1 MLRAKEKEFPF
12 WPNYMMQILA
22 VLQRAL
28 YNGINYKKK
37 ENISTVCLI
46 RQSILKKAMRKRFS
60 QILLPVVVL
69 GMCLCLASIALAGEA
84 TPACQTVSQDF
95 RSSPF
100 HTTNPLGIA
109 GNFHLVGFSSVTTT
123 AHTNG
128 NILTDTLRY
137 QNNFGTKGVD
147 EVSYIRKIEFLSGG
161 DGFSSTYSS
170 TDSLLVVGPGVQV
183 DTADN
188 GNAWSLNGHKV
199 DHPSQRN
206 YPNNLMQDSDTLEY
220 IDLEAVH
227 DQTVRINQTL
237 STYENR
243 LDKVIEQTDGEGT
256 FIQKVI
262 LSDPAG
268 VNVCNITDA
277 HAFKE
282 GTSIE
287 CKDFDSQRPGLLILN
302 VDLAGVEEFL
312 LPGTDLLYADG
323 SRAPNGEVTEWQ
335 PGNVL
340 WNLYDSSAKDG
351 LYRGKVRNERP
362 VAAHILAPEADVT
375 LGVNLNGTVIARNID
390 VRGESHR
397 TDLTMY
403 SIDPG
408 GDTMEIHVGKYWQS
422 DETFEVEA
430 VLICTDAQ
438 GHQTECASLPLN
450 ESNGWR
456 DVFKNIKKYDENG
469 DAYHYQV
476 KECIGG
482 LMYGNGD
489 ELIYG
494 RETYIVSIQDAPEI
508 GFRITNCH
516 QGGSTPGPET
526 LSVSVEKR
534 WDLRAAGLA
543 PYPVTVRLYQNGVG
557 MADRTLTLGEDAWS
571 GCFEDLPMKD
581 ADGQPYEYTIREII
595 NGRPHGDGDEFAYG
609 ETHTAVSVAG
619 SQQEGYV
626 VTNTLWK
633 AGLVAVPVYKTW
645 DLGPGMSGYPV
656 AFELYRHV
664 QGEDASGAV
673 RVENPVCDYGGPY
686 QVEFRDLP
694 KYDGAGRSYVYTV
707 REVVGGE
714 SYTDGDVFAS
724 PGGGTT
730 AVSIAPAE
738 SGGYVVRNVVRRD
751 GELLSIPVRKVWRGG
766 AGAGVTVQLYRGTDG
781 SEKMEGCVLLLGEHN
796 GWEGVFENL
805 QRHDAAGRACT
816 YTVREVVEGVSY
828 GDGDRFVA
836 GGALI
841 RLSIEGD
848 ETSGFTVINTVES
861 TKGPPVTGVTSPAA
875 LAGAGLLA
883 SVAGMSAA
891 WLALRR
897 RRRGEEKPGN

>member
-1 MLRAKEKEFPF
+1 M
-12 WPNYMMQILA
+12 
-22 VLQRAL
+22 VLFL
-28 YNGINYKKK
+28 K
-37 ENISTVCLI
+37 VCG
-46 RQSILKKAMRKRFS
+46 
-60 QILLPVVVL
+60 L
-69 GMCLCLASIALAGEA
+69 GFMICFVSSASAGDF
-84 TPACQTVSQDF
+84 TSACQTISKDF
-95 RSSPF
+95 KSSPF
-100 HTTNPLGIA
+100 YVTNPLGIA

-123 AHTNG
+123 VHTHG

-137 QNNFGTKGVD
+137 QNNFGTDGVE
-147 EVSYIRKIEFLSGG
+147 EVSYIQKIEFLSGG
-161 DGFSSTYSS
+161 GFSSTYSS
-170 TDSLLVVGPGVQV
+170 TDSILVVGTGVQV
-183 DTADN
+183 GTADH
-188 GNAWSLNGHKV
+188 GKAWTLDGRKV
-199 DHPSQRN
+199 DEPKRSAHRDR
-206 YPNNLMQDSDTLEY
+206 LMQDSVTLKY

-227 DQTVRINQTL
+227 DQTVLINQTL

-243 LDKVIEQTDGEGT
+243 LDKVIELTDGQRT

-282 GTSIE
+282 GDIIE
-287 CKDFDSQRPGLLILN
+287 CKGFDSGRPGLLILN
-302 VDLAGVEEFL
+302 VDLKGADEFL
-312 LPGTDLLYADG
+312 LPGTEILYSDG
-323 SRAPNGEVTEWQ
+323 NQAPHTEVTKWQ
-335 PGNVL
+335 TGNVL
-340 WNLYDSSAKDG
+340 WNLYDSSDADY
-351 LYRGKVRNERP
+351 LYRGKVRNESA

-375 LGVNLNGTVIARNID
+375 LKHNLNGTVIARNID

-403 SIDPG
+403 SVDPG
-408 GDTMEIHVGKYWQS
+408 GDTMEITVGKYWQS

-430 VLICTDAQ
+430 VLICIDEQ
-438 GHQTECASLPLN
+438 GDQRECDFLTLN
-450 ESNGWR
+450 KGNGWR
-456 DVFKNIKKYDENG
+456 GVFKNIKKNDVNG
-469 DAYHYQV
+469 DDYHYQV
-476 KECIGG
+476 KERIGSV
-482 LMYGNGD
+482 MYDNGGKLEYGGN
-489 ELIYG
+489 
-494 RETYIVSIQDAPEI
+494 TYIVSIQGTPAD
-508 GFRITNCH
+508 GFLITNCH
-516 QGGSTPGPET
+516 QGGSTPGTET
-526 LSVSVEKR
+526 LSVSVEKQ
-534 WDLRAAGLA
+534 WDLRASGLA
-543 PYPVTVRLYQNGVG
+543 SYPVTVRLYQNGVG
-557 MADRTLTLGEDAWS
+557 MEGRTLTLGEGAWS
-571 GCFEDLPMKD
+571 GSFEDLPAKN
-581 ADGQPYEYTIREII
+581 ANGQPYEYTIKEII
-595 NGRPHGDGDEFAYG
+595 NGHSYGDGDEFAYG

-673 RVENPVCDYGGPY
+673 RVENPVCDYSGPY

-724 PGGGTT
+724 PGGGIT

-751 GELLSIPVRKVWRGG
+751 GELLSVPVRKVWRGG
-766 AGAGVTVQLYRGTDG
+766 TGAGVTVQLYRGTDG
-781 SEKMEGCVLLLGEHN
+781 SEKMEGHVLLLGEHN

-816 YTVREVVEGVSY
+816 YTVREIVEGVAY
-828 GDGDRFVA
+828 EDGDRFVS

-841 RLSIEGD
+841 RLNIEGD
-848 ETSGFTVINTVES
+848 AASGFTVVNTVES

-883 SVAGMSAA
+883 SAAGMCAA

>member
-1 MLRAKEKEFPF
+1 M
-12 WPNYMMQILA
+12 
-22 VLQRAL
+22 VLFL
-28 YNGINYKKK
+28 K
-37 ENISTVCLI
+37 VCG
-46 RQSILKKAMRKRFS
+46 
-60 QILLPVVVL
+60 L
-69 GMCLCLASIALAGEA
+69 GFMICFVSSASAGDF
-84 TPACQTVSQDF
+84 TSACQTISQDF
-95 RSSPF
+95 KSSPF
-100 HTTNPLGIA
+100 YVTNPLGIA

-128 NILTDTLRY
+128 NILTDTLHYR
-137 QNNFGTKGVD
+137 NNFGTNDVK
-147 EVSYIRKIEFLSGG
+147 EVSYIKKIEFLSGG
-161 DGFSSTYSS
+161 DGFSSTN
-170 TDSLLVVGPGVQV
+170 TDSLLVVGTGVQV
-183 DTADN
+183 GTEDN

-199 DHPSQRN
+199 DHPSLHN

-220 IDLEAVH
+220 IDLQAVH
-227 DQTVRINQTL
+227 DQTVLINKTL

-243 LDKVIEQTDGEGT
+243 LDKVIELQDGQRT
-256 FIQKVI
+256 FIEKVI

-268 VNVCNITDA
+268 VNVYNADA

-282 GTSIE
+282 GTSII
-287 CKDFDSQRPGLLILN
+287 CKDFDPEKPGLLILN
-302 VDLAGVEEFL
+302 VDLKDVEEFL
-312 LPGTDLLYADG
+312 LPGTVILYSNG
-323 SRAPNGEVTEWQ
+323 NSAPIGEVTEWQ

-340 WNLYDSSAKDG
+340 WNLYDSSETDR
-351 LYRGKVRNERP
+351 LYRGTVRNKGP

-408 GDTMEIHVGKYWQS
+408 GDTMEIPVGKYWQS

-438 GHQTECASLPLN
+438 GHQTECDSLTLN
-450 ESNGWR
+450 KGNGWWG
-456 DVFKNIKKYDENG
+456 VFENIEKYDENG

-476 KECIGG
+476 KERIGG

-489 ELIYG
+489 KLIYG
-494 RETYIVSIQDAPEI
+494 GNTYIVSIQSAPAG
-508 GFRITNCH
+508 GFLITNRH

-526 LSVSVEKR
+526 LSVSVKKQ
-534 WDLRAAGLA
+534 WVLRAAGLA
-543 PYPVTVRLYQNGVG
+543 PYRVTVRLYQNGVG
-557 MADRTLTLGEDAWS
+557 MADRTLTLKEGAWS
-571 GCFEDLPMKD
+571 GSFEDLPAKN

-595 NGRPHGDGDEFAYG
+595 NGHPHGDGDEFAYG

-645 DLGPGMSGYPV
+645 DLGAGMFEYPV
-656 AFELYRHV
+656 TFELYRHV
-664 QGEDASGAV
+664 LGEDASRAV
-673 RVENPVCDYGGPY
+673 RVENPVCDDSGPY

-694 KYDGAGRSYVYTV
+694 KYDAEGRNYVYTV
-707 REVVGGE
+707 REAVGGK

-738 SGGYVVRNVVRRD
+738 SGGFVVRNVVRSD
-751 GELLSIPVRKVWRGG
+751 GELLDVPVRKVWRGG
-766 AGAGVTVQLYRGTDG
+766 AGASVTVQLYRGTDG
-781 SEKMEGCVLLLGEHN
+781 SEKMEGHVLLLGEHN

-805 QRHDAAGRACT
+805 RRHDAAGRACT
-816 YTVREVVEGVSY
+816 YTVREIVEGVAY

-841 RLSIEGD
+841 RLNIEGD
-848 ETSGFTVINTVES
+848 AASGFTVVNTVES

-883 SVAGMSAA
+883 SVAGMCAA

>member
-1 MLRAKEKEFPF
+1 
-12 WPNYMMQILA
+12 
-22 VLQRAL
+22 
-28 YNGINYKKK
+28 
-37 ENISTVCLI
+37 
-46 RQSILKKAMRKRFS
+46 MRKRFS

-84 TPACQTVSQDF
+84 TPACRTVSQDF

-109 GNFHLVGFSSVTTT
+109 GNFHLVGFSSVTTS

-137 QNNFGTKGVD
+137 QSNFGTNGVE

-161 DGFSSTYSS
+161 GFSSTYST
-170 TDSLLVVGPGVQV
+170 TDSLLVVGTEVPVG
-183 DTADN
+183 TADN
-188 GNAWSLNGHKV
+188 GNAWTLDGRKV
-199 DHPSQRN
+199 DAPMRSVHPDR
-206 YPNNLMQDSDTLEY
+206 LMQDSDTLKY
-220 IDLEAVH
+220 IDLQAVH

-243 LDKVIEQTDGEGT
+243 LGKVIEQTDGQGT

-262 LSDPAG
+262 LFDPAG

-287 CKDFDSQRPGLLILN
+287 CKGFDKQTPGLLILN
-302 VDLAGVEEFL
+302 VDLAGVAEFL
-312 LPGTDLLYADG
+312 LPGTDILYADADE
-323 SRAPNGEVTEWQ
+323 SRAPIGEVTEWQ
-335 PGNVL
+335 TGNVL
-340 WNLYDSSAKDG
+340 WNLYDSSAADG
-351 LYRGKVRNERP
+351 LYRGKVRNERA

-375 LGVNLNGTVIARNID
+375 LGANLNGTVIARNID
-390 VRGESHR
+390 VQAESHR
-397 TDLTMY
+397 TDLMMF
-403 SIDPG
+403 SVDPG
-408 GDTMEIHVGKYWQS
+408 GNTLEIPVGKDWQS

-430 VLICTDAQ
+430 VLIRIDVQ
-438 GHQTECASLPLN
+438 GRQTECASLRLN
-450 ESNGWR
+450 ESNRWR
-456 DVFKNIKKYDENG
+456 GTFEEVEKS
-469 DAYHYQV
+469 DADGNEYVYQV
-476 KECIGG
+476 KERVGSVMHGDGDALVYGG
-482 LMYGNGD
+482 
-489 ELIYG
+489 
-494 RETYIVSIQDAPEI
+494 ETYSVSIRGTPAD
-508 GFRITNCH
+508 GFLITNRR
-516 QGGSTPGPET
+516 QGGTPGAKR

-543 PYPVTVRLYQNGVG
+543 PYPVTIRLYQNGVG
-557 MADRTLTLGEDAWS
+557 MEGRTLTLGEGAWS
-571 GCFEDLPMKD
+571 GSFEDLP
-581 ADGQPYEYTIREII
+581 AENANGQPYEYTIREII
-595 NGRPHGDGDEFAYG
+595 NGRPHGDGDVFAYG

-751 GELLSIPVRKVWRGG
+751 GELLSVPVRKVWRGG
-766 AGAGVTVQLYRGTDG
+766 TGAGVTVQLYRGTEGD
-781 SEKMEGCVLLLGEHN
+781 EKMEGRVLLLGEHN

>member
-1 MLRAKEKEFPF
+1 M
-12 WPNYMMQILA
+12 
-22 VLQRAL
+22 VLFL
-28 YNGINYKKK
+28 K
-37 ENISTVCLI
+37 VCG
-46 RQSILKKAMRKRFS
+46 
-60 QILLPVVVL
+60 L
-69 GMCLCLASIALAGEA
+69 GFMICFVSSASAGDF
-84 TPACQTVSQDF
+84 TPACQTISQDF

-109 GNFHLVGFSSVTTT
+109 GNFHLVGFSSVTTS

-137 QNNFGTKGVD
+137 QNNFGTKGVA
-147 EVSYIRKIEFLSGG
+147 EVSYIQKIEFLSGG
-161 DGFSSTYSS
+161 GFSSTYSS
-170 TDSLLVVGPGVQV
+170 TDSILVVGTAVQV
-183 DTADN
+183 GTTDH
-188 GNAWSLNGHKV
+188 GNAWTLDGHKV
-199 DHPSQRN
+199 DAPMRSAHHDR
-206 YPNNLMQDSDTLEY
+206 LMQDSATLKY
-220 IDLEAVH
+220 INLQAVH
-227 DQTVRINQTL
+227 DQTVLINQTL
-237 STYENR
+237 RNYENR
-243 LDKVIEQTDGEGT
+243 LDKVIEQTDGQRT

-268 VNVCNITDA
+268 VNVCNIKGA

-287 CKDFDSQRPGLLILN
+287 CKDFDSKRPGLLILN

-312 LPGTDLLYADG
+312 LPGTEILYSDETK
-323 SRAPNGEVTEWQ
+323 APHKEVTEWQ
-335 PGNVL
+335 TGNVL
-340 WNLYDSSAKDG
+340 WNLYDSSASDG
-351 LYRGKVRNERP
+351 LYRGKVRNESP

-375 LGVNLNGTVIARNID
+375 LGANLNGTVIARNID
-390 VRGESHR
+390 VRAESHR

-403 SIDPG
+403 SVDPG
-408 GDTMEIHVGKYWQS
+408 GNTLEIPVRKDWQS

-430 VLICTDAQ
+430 VLIRIDVQ
-438 GHQTECASLPLN
+438 GRQTECASLRLN
-450 ESNGWR
+450 KSNGWWG
-456 DVFKNIKKYDENG
+456 VFKNIEKS
-469 DAYHYQV
+469 DADGNEYVYQV
-476 KECIGG
+476 KERIGG
-482 LMYGNGD
+482 VMYDNGGKLEYGGN
-489 ELIYG
+489 
-494 RETYIVSIQDAPEI
+494 TYIVSIQGTPAV
-508 GFRITNCH
+508 GFLITNCR
-516 QGGSTPGPET
+516 QGGTPGAKR

-543 PYPVTVRLYQNGVG
+543 PYPVTIRLYQNGVG
-557 MADRTLTLGEDAWS
+557 MEGRTLTLEEGVWS
-571 GCFEDLPMKD
+571 GSFENLP
-581 ADGQPYEYTIREII
+581 AENANGQPYEYTIREII
-595 NGRPHGDGDEFAYG
+595 NGRPHGDGDVFAYG
-609 ETHTAVSVAG
+609 ETYTAVSVAG

-694 KYDGAGRSYVYTV
+694 KYDGAGRNYVYTV
-707 REVVGGE
+707 REAVGGK

-738 SGGYVVRNVVRRD
+738 SGGFVVRNVVRSD
-751 GELLSIPVRKVWRGG
+751 GELLDVPVRKVWRGG
-766 AGAGVTVQLYRGTDG
+766 AGASVTVQLYRGTDG
-781 SEKMEGCVLLLGEHN
+781 SEKMEGHVLLLGEHN

-816 YTVREVVEGVSY
+816 YTVREIVEGVSY

-883 SVAGMSAA
+883 SVAGMCAA
-891 WLALRR
+891 WLAIRR
-897 RRRGEEKPGN
+897 RKRKR

>member
-1 MLRAKEKEFPF
+1 M
-12 WPNYMMQILA
+12 
-22 VLQRAL
+22 VLFL
-28 YNGINYKKK
+28 K
-37 ENISTVCLI
+37 VCG
-46 RQSILKKAMRKRFS
+46 
-60 QILLPVVVL
+60 L
-69 GMCLCLASIALAGEA
+69 GFMICFVSSASAGDF
-84 TPACQTVSQDF
+84 TPACQTISQDF

-109 GNFHLVGFSSVTTT
+109 GNFHLVGFSSVTTS

-137 QNNFGTKGVD
+137 QNNFGTKGVA
-147 EVSYIRKIEFLSGG
+147 EVSYIQKNEFLSGG
-161 DGFSSTYSS
+161 GFSSTYSS
-170 TDSLLVVGPGVQV
+170 TDSILVVGTAVQV
-183 DTADN
+183 GTTDH
-188 GNAWSLNGHKV
+188 GNAWTLDGHKV
-199 DHPSQRN
+199 DAPMRSAHHDR
-206 YPNNLMQDSDTLEY
+206 LMQDSATLKY
-220 IDLEAVH
+220 INLQAVH
-227 DQTVRINQTL
+227 DQTVLINQTL
-237 STYENR
+237 RNYENR
-243 LDKVIEQTDGEGT
+243 LDKVIEQTDGQRT

-268 VNVCNITDA
+268 VNVCNIKGA

-287 CKDFDSQRPGLLILN
+287 CKDFDSKRPGLLILN

-312 LPGTDLLYADG
+312 LPGTEILYSDETK
-323 SRAPNGEVTEWQ
+323 APHKEVTEWQ
-335 PGNVL
+335 TGNVL
-340 WNLYDSSAKDG
+340 WNLYDSSAAGG
-351 LYRGKVRNERP
+351 LYRGKVRNERA

-375 LGVNLNGTVIARNID
+375 LGANLNGTVIARNID
-390 VRGESHR
+390 VRAESHR

-403 SIDPG
+403 SVDPG
-408 GDTMEIHVGKYWQS
+408 GNTLEIPVRKDWQS

-430 VLICTDAQ
+430 VLIRIDVQ
-438 GHQTECASLPLN
+438 GRQTECASLRLN
-450 ESNGWR
+450 KSNGWWG
-456 DVFKNIKKYDENG
+456 VFKNIEKS
-469 DAYHYQV
+469 DADGNEYVYQV
-476 KECIGG
+476 KERIGG
-482 LMYGNGD
+482 VMYDNGGKLEYGGN
-489 ELIYG
+489 
-494 RETYIVSIQDAPEI
+494 TYIVSIQGTPAG
-508 GFRITNCH
+508 GFLITNCR
-516 QGGSTPGPET
+516 QGGTPGAKR

-534 WDLRAAGLA
+534 WDLQHAAGLA

-557 MADRTLTLGEDAWS
+557 MEGRTLTLGEGAWS
-571 GCFEDLPMKD
+571 GSFEDLPAEN

-595 NGRPHGDGDEFAYG
+595 NGRPHGDGDVFAYG

-645 DLGPGMSGYPV
+645 DLGAGMIEYPV
-656 AFELYRHV
+656 TFELYRHV
-664 QGEDASGAV
+664 LGEDASRAV
-673 RVENPVCDYGGPY
+673 RVENPVCDYSGPY

-694 KYDGAGRSYVYTV
+694 KYDAEGRNYVYTV
-707 REVVGGE
+707 REAVGGK

-738 SGGYVVRNVVRRD
+738 SGGFVVRNVVRSD
-751 GELLSIPVRKVWRGG
+751 GELLDVPVRKVWRGG
-766 AGAGVTVQLYRGTDG
+766 AGASVTVQLYRGTDG
-781 SEKMEGCVLLLGEHN
+781 SEKMEGHVLLLGEHN

-816 YTVREVVEGVSY
+816 YTVREIVEGVSY

-841 RLSIEGD
+841 RLSIKGD

-883 SVAGMSAA
+883 SVAGMCAA
-891 WLALRR
+891 WLAIRR
-897 RRRGEEKPGN
+897 RKRKR

>member
-1 MLRAKEKEFPF
+1 M
-12 WPNYMMQILA
+12 
-22 VLQRAL
+22 VLFL
-28 YNGINYKKK
+28 K
-37 ENISTVCLI
+37 VCG
-46 RQSILKKAMRKRFS
+46 
-60 QILLPVVVL
+60 L
-69 GMCLCLASIALAGEA
+69 GFMICFVSSASAGDF
-84 TPACQTVSQDF
+84 TPACQTISQDF

-109 GNFHLVGFSSVTTT
+109 GNFHLVGFSSVTTS

-137 QNNFGTKGVD
+137 QNNFGTKGVA
-147 EVSYIRKIEFLSGG
+147 EVSYIQKIEFLSGG
-161 DGFSSTYSS
+161 GFSSTYSS
-170 TDSLLVVGPGVQV
+170 TDSILVVGTAVQV
-183 DTADN
+183 GTTDH
-188 GNAWSLNGHKV
+188 GNAWTLDGHKV
-199 DHPSQRN
+199 DAPMRSAHHDR
-206 YPNNLMQDSDTLEY
+206 LMQDSATLKY
-220 IDLEAVH
+220 INLQAVH
-227 DQTVRINQTL
+227 DQTVLINQTL
-237 STYENR
+237 RNYENR
-243 LDKVIEQTDGEGT
+243 LDKVIEQTDGQRT

-268 VNVCNITDA
+268 VNVCNIKGA

-287 CKDFDSQRPGLLILN
+287 CKDFDSKRPGLLILN

-312 LPGTDLLYADG
+312 LPGTEILYSDETK
-323 SRAPNGEVTEWQ
+323 APHKEVTEWQ
-335 PGNVL
+335 TGNVL
-340 WNLYDSSAKDG
+340 WNLYDSSASDG
-351 LYRGKVRNERP
+351 LYRGKVRNESP

-375 LGVNLNGTVIARNID
+375 LGANLNGTVIARNID
-390 VRGESHR
+390 VRAESHR

-408 GDTMEIHVGKYWQS
+408 GNTLEIPVRKDWQS

-430 VLICTDAQ
+430 VLIRIDVQ
-438 GHQTECASLPLN
+438 GRQTECASLRLN
-450 ESNGWR
+450 KSNGWWG
-456 DVFKNIKKYDENG
+456 VFKNIEKS
-469 DAYHYQV
+469 DADGNEYVYQV
-476 KECIGG
+476 KERIGG
-482 LMYGNGD
+482 VMYDNGGKLEYGGN
-489 ELIYG
+489 
-494 RETYIVSIQDAPEI
+494 TYIVSIQGTPAV
-508 GFRITNCH
+508 GFLITNCR
-516 QGGSTPGPET
+516 QGGTPGAKR

-543 PYPVTVRLYQNGVG
+543 PYPVTIRLYQNGVG
-557 MADRTLTLGEDAWS
+557 MEGRTLTLEEGVWS
-571 GCFEDLPMKD
+571 GSFENLP
-581 ADGQPYEYTIREII
+581 AENANGQPYEYTIREII
-595 NGRPHGDGDEFAYG
+595 NGRPHGDGDVFAYG
-609 ETHTAVSVAG
+609 ETYTAVSVAG

-724 PGGGTT
+724 PGGGIT

-738 SGGYVVRNVVRRD
+738 SGGYVVHNVVRRD

-766 AGAGVTVQLYRGTDG
+766 TGAGVTVQLYRGTEGD
-781 SEKMEGCVLLLGEHN
+781 EKMEGRVLLLGEHN

-805 QRHDAAGRACT
+805 RRHDAAGRACT
-816 YTVREVVEGVSY
+816 YTVREIVEGVSY

-841 RLSIEGD
+841 RLSIEGNQ
-848 ETSGFTVINTVES
+848 TSGFTVINTVES

-883 SVAGMSAA
+883 SVAGMCAA
-891 WLALRR
+891 WLAIRR
-897 RRRGEEKPGN
+897 RKRKR

>member
-1 MLRAKEKEFPF
+1 MLGLLVCFVFSASAASTDDESPC
-12 WPNYMMQILA
+12 NQITQIFK
-22 VLQRAL
+22 VSDL
-28 YNGINYKKK
+28 YK
-37 ENISTVCLI
+37 
-46 RQSILKKAMRKRFS
+46 
-60 QILLPVVVL
+60 P
-69 GMCLCLASIALAGEA
+69 
-84 TPACQTVSQDF
+84 
-95 RSSPF
+95 
-100 HTTNPLGIA
+100 NPLGIA

-128 NILTDTLRY
+128 NILTDTLHY
-137 QNNFGTKGVD
+137 KANFGTKGLD
-147 EVSYIRKIEFLSGG
+147 GEVSYIRNISFVNGG
-161 DGFSSTYSS
+161 SGFSSTYEGRNSI
-170 TDSLLVVGPGVQV
+170 LVVGTEVQV
-183 DTADN
+183 ATEDH

-220 IDLEAVH
+220 IDLQAVH
-227 DQTVRINQTL
+227 DQTVLINQTL

-243 LDKVIEQTDGEGT
+243 LDNVIRKTDGQRT
-256 FIQKVI
+256 FIEKVI
-262 LSDPAG
+262 LSDSAD
-268 VNVCNITDA
+268 VNVYNADA
-277 HAFKE
+277 DAFK
-282 GTSIE
+282 GDTSII
-287 CKDFDSQRPGLLILN
+287 CKDFDPEKPRLLILN
-302 VDLAGVEEFL
+302 VDLKGVEEFL
-312 LPGTDLLYADG
+312 LPGTVIRYSNG
-323 SRAPNGEVTEWQ
+323 KSAPIDEVTEWQ

-340 WNLYDSSAKDG
+340 WNLYDSSKADG
-351 LYRGKVRNERP
+351 LYRGTVRNKGA

-375 LGVNLNGTVIARNID
+375 LEHNLNGTVIAGNID
-390 VRGESHR
+390 VGAESHR

-408 GDTMEIHVGKYWQS
+408 GDTMEIPVRKDWQS

-430 VLICTDAQ
+430 VLIRTDEQ
-438 GHQTECASLPLN
+438 GDPTECDSLTLN

-476 KECIGG
+476 KERVERV
-482 LMYGNGD
+482 MYGNGD
-489 ELIYG
+489 ALVYG
-494 RETYIVSIQDAPEI
+494 GETYIVSIQDAPEI

-543 PYPVTVRLYQNGVG
+543 PYSVTVRLYQNGVG
-557 MADRTLTLGEDAWS
+557 MEERTLTPEEGVWS

-581 ADGQPYEYTIREII
+581 ADGQPYKYTIKEII
-595 NGRPHGDGDEFAYG
+595 NGHSYGDGDEFAYG

-645 DLGPGMSGYPV
+645 DLGAGMIEYPV
-656 AFELYRHV
+656 TFELYRHV
-664 QGEDASGAV
+664 LGEDASRAV
-673 RVENPVCDYGGPY
+673 RVENPVCDYSGPY

-694 KYDGAGRSYVYTV
+694 KYDAEGRNYVYTV
-707 REVVGGE
+707 REAVGGK

-738 SGGYVVRNVVRRD
+738 SGGFVVRNVVRSD
-751 GELLSIPVRKVWRGG
+751 GELLDVPVRKVWRGG
-766 AGAGVTVQLYRGTDG
+766 AGASVTVQLYRGTDG
-781 SEKMEGCVLLLGEHN
+781 SEKMEGHVLLLGEHN

-816 YTVREVVEGVSY
+816 YTVREIVEGVSY

-841 RLSIEGD
+841 RLSIKGD

-883 SVAGMSAA
+883 SVAGMCAA
-891 WLALRR
+891 WLAIRR
-897 RRRGEEKPGN
+897 RKRKR

>member
-1 MLRAKEKEFPF
+1 M
-12 WPNYMMQILA
+12 
-22 VLQRAL
+22 VLFL
-28 YNGINYKKK
+28 K
-37 ENISTVCLI
+37 VCG
-46 RQSILKKAMRKRFS
+46 
-60 QILLPVVVL
+60 L
-69 GMCLCLASIALAGEA
+69 GFMICFVSSASAGDF
-84 TPACQTVSQDF
+84 TPACQTISQDF
-95 RSSPF
+95 KSSPF
-100 HTTNPLGIA
+100 YVTNPLGIA
-109 GNFHLVGFSSVTTT
+109 GNFHLVGFSSVTTGT
-123 AHTNG
+123 HTNG

-137 QNNFGTKGVD
+137 QSNFGTNGVK
-147 EVSYIRKIEFLSGG
+147 EVSYIRRVEFLSGG
-161 DGFSSTYSS
+161 GFSSTYSS
-170 TDSLLVVGPGVQV
+170 TDSLLVVGTGVQV
-183 DTADN
+183 GTTDN
-188 GNAWSLNGHKV
+188 GNAWTLDGRKV
-199 DHPSQRN
+199 DAPMRSGN
-206 YPNNLMQDSDTLEY
+206 PASLMQDSNTLKY
-220 IDLEAVH
+220 IDLQAVH

-243 LDKVIEQTDGEGT
+243 LDKVIEQTDGQRT

-277 HAFKE
+277 HAFEK

-302 VDLAGVEEFL
+302 VDLAGVVEFL
-312 LPGTDLLYADG
+312 LPGTEILYSDET
-323 SRAPNGEVTEWQ
+323 SAPHKEVTEWQ

-340 WNLYDSSAKDG
+340 WNLYDSSDPEG
-351 LYRGKVRNERP
+351 LYRGRVRNERA

-375 LGVNLNGTVIARNID
+375 LRANLNGTVIAKSID
-390 VRGESHR
+390 VQAESHR
-397 TDLTMY
+397 TDLTMF
-403 SIDPG
+403 SVDPG
-408 GDTMEIHVGKYWQS
+408 GNTLDIPVGKDWQS

-430 VLICTDAQ
+430 VLIRIDVQ
-438 GHQTECASLPLN
+438 GRQTERASLRLN
-450 ESNGWR
+450 ESNQWQGTFEEVEKS
-456 DVFKNIKKYDENG
+456 DANG
-469 DAYHYQV
+469 DEYVYQV
-476 KECIGG
+476 KERVGSV
-482 LMYGNGD
+482 MYGDGD
-489 ELIYG
+489 ALVYG
-494 RETYIVSIQDAPEI
+494 GETYSVSIRGTPAV
-508 GFRITNCH
+508 GFLITNCR
-516 QGGSTPGPET
+516 QGGTPGAKR

-543 PYPVTVRLYQNGVG
+543 PYPVTIRLYQNGVG
-557 MADRTLTLGEDAWS
+557 MEGRTLTLEEGVWS
-571 GCFEDLPMKD
+571 GSFENLP
-581 ADGQPYEYTIREII
+581 AENANGQPYEYTIREII
-595 NGRPHGDGDEFAYG
+595 NGRPHGDGDVFAYG

-645 DLGPGMSGYPV
+645 DLGAGMIEYPV
-656 AFELYRHV
+656 TFELYRHV
-664 QGEDASGAV
+664 LGEDASRAV
-673 RVENPVCDYGGPY
+673 RVENPVCDYSGPY

-694 KYDGAGRSYVYTV
+694 KYDAEGRNYVYTV
-707 REVVGGE
+707 REAVGGK

-738 SGGYVVRNVVRRD
+738 SGGFVVRNVVRSD
-751 GELLSIPVRKVWRGG
+751 GELLDVPVRKVWRGG
-766 AGAGVTVQLYRGTDG
+766 AGASVTVQLYRGTDG
-781 SEKMEGCVLLLGEHN
+781 SEKMEGHVLLLGEHN

-816 YTVREVVEGVSY
+816 YTVREIVEGVSY

-883 SVAGMSAA
+883 SVAGMCAA
-891 WLALRR
+891 WLAIRR
-897 RRRGEEKPGN
+897 RKRKR

>member
-1 MLRAKEKEFPF
+1 M
-12 WPNYMMQILA
+12 
-22 VLQRAL
+22 VLFL
-28 YNGINYKKK
+28 K
-37 ENISTVCLI
+37 VCG
-46 RQSILKKAMRKRFS
+46 
-60 QILLPVVVL
+60 L
-69 GMCLCLASIALAGEA
+69 GFMICFVSSASAGDF
-84 TPACQTVSQDF
+84 TSACQTISQDF
-95 RSSPF
+95 KSSPF
-100 HTTNPLGIA
+100 YVTNPLGIA

-137 QNNFGTKGVD
+137 QSNFGTNGVA
-147 EVSYIRKIEFLSGG
+147 EVSYIRNISFVNDGS
-161 DGFSSTYSS
+161 GFSSTYSS
-170 TDSLLVVGPGVQV
+170 TDSLLVVGTGVQV
-183 DTADN
+183 GTEDY

-199 DHPSQRN
+199 DAPMRIGNPDS
-206 YPNNLMQDSDTLEY
+206 LMQDSDALEY
-220 IDLEAVH
+220 IDLGAVY

-237 STYENR
+237 SRYEN
-243 LDKVIEQTDGEGT
+243 KNTNVIQQQNGSEY
-256 FIQKVI
+256 FIEKVI

-268 VNVCNITDA
+268 VNVYNADA
-277 HAFKE
+277 YDFNEK
-282 GTSIE
+282 IIRID
-287 CKDFDSQRPGLLILN
+287 CKGFDTEKPGLLILN
-302 VDLAGVEEFL
+302 VDLKGVKEFL
-312 LPGTDLLYADG
+312 LPGTEIVYLDEN
-323 SRAPNGEVTEWQ
+323 RAPHSEVKKWQ

-340 WNLYDSSAKDG
+340 WNLYDSSDPER
-351 LYRGKVRNERP
+351 LYRGEVRNNAA

-375 LGVNLNGTVIARNID
+375 LKHNLNGTVIARNID
-390 VRGESHR
+390 VGAESHR

-403 SIDPG
+403 RADPG
-408 GDTMEIHVGKYWQS
+408 GDTMEIPVVKNWNF
-422 DETFEVEA
+422 DKTFEVEA

-438 GHQTECASLPLN
+438 GHQTECDSLTLN
-450 ESNGWR
+450 KGNGWWG
-456 DVFKNIKKYDENG
+456 VFENIEKYDENG

-476 KECIGG
+476 KERIGG

-489 ELIYG
+489 KLIYG
-494 RETYIVSIQDAPEI
+494 GNTYIVSIQSAPAG
-508 GFRITNCH
+508 GFLITNRH

-526 LSVSVEKR
+526 LSVSVKKQ
-534 WDLRAAGLA
+534 WVLRAAGLA
-543 PYPVTVRLYQNGVG
+543 PYRVTVRLYQNGVG
-557 MADRTLTLGEDAWS
+557 MADRTLTLKEGAWS
-571 GCFEDLPMKD
+571 GSFEDLPAKN

-595 NGRPHGDGDEFAYG
+595 NGHPHGDGDEFAYG

-645 DLGPGMSGYPV
+645 DLGAGMIEYPV
-656 AFELYRHV
+656 TFELYRHV
-664 QGEDASGAV
+664 LGEDASRAV
-673 RVENPVCDYGGPY
+673 RVENPVCDDSGPY

-724 PGGGTT
+724 PGGGIT

-751 GELLSIPVRKVWRGG
+751 GELLSVPVRKVWRGG
-766 AGAGVTVQLYRGTDG
+766 AGASVTVQLYRGTDG
-781 SEKMEGCVLLLGEHN
+781 SEKMEGHVLLLGEHN

-805 QRHDAAGRACT
+805 QRHDAAGQAYT
-816 YTVREVVEGVSY
+816 YTVREIVEGVSY

-848 ETSGFTVINTVES
+848 ETSGFTVVNTVES

>member
-1 MLRAKEKEFPF
+1 MKICMLGLLVCFVFSASAASTDDESPC
-12 WPNYMMQILA
+12 NQITQIFK
-22 VLQRAL
+22 VSDL
-28 YNGINYKKK
+28 YK
-37 ENISTVCLI
+37 
-46 RQSILKKAMRKRFS
+46 
-60 QILLPVVVL
+60 P
-69 GMCLCLASIALAGEA
+69 
-84 TPACQTVSQDF
+84 
-95 RSSPF
+95 
-100 HTTNPLGIA
+100 NPLGIA

-128 NILTDTLRY
+128 NILTDTLHY
-137 QNNFGTKGVD
+137 QNNFGTKGVK
-147 EVSYIRKIEFLSGG
+147 EVSYIQKIEFLSGG
-161 DGFSSTYSS
+161 DGFSSTNSS
-170 TDSLLVVGPGVQV
+170 PDSILVVGTEVTV
-183 DTADN
+183 DTTDH
-188 GNAWSLNGHKV
+188 GNAWTLDGHKV
-199 DHPSQRN
+199 DEPKRSAHRDR
-206 YPNNLMQDSDTLEY
+206 LMQDSDTLKY
-220 IDLEAVH
+220 IDLQAVH

-237 STYENR
+237 RTYANE
-243 LDKVIEQTDGEGT
+243 LEKVIETTDGNRT

-262 LSDPAG
+262 LSDSAD
-268 VNVCNITDA
+268 VNVYNADA
-277 HAFKE
+277 DAFK
-282 GTSIE
+282 GDTSII
-287 CKDFDSQRPGLLILN
+287 CKDFDPEKPGLLILN
-302 VDLAGVEEFL
+302 VDLKGVEEFL
-312 LPGTDLLYADG
+312 LPGTVILYSNG
-323 SRAPNGEVTEWQ
+323 KSAPIGEVTEWQ

-340 WNLYDSSAKDG
+340 WNLYDSSETDR
-351 LYRGKVRNERP
+351 LYRGTVRNKGP

-375 LGVNLNGTVIARNID
+375 LEHNLNGTVIARNID
-390 VRGESHR
+390 VGAESHR

-403 SIDPG
+403 SADPG
-408 GDTMEIHVGKYWQS
+408 GDTMEIPVVKNW
-422 DETFEVEA
+422 DFDKTFEVEA

-438 GHQTECASLPLN
+438 GHQTECASLRLN

-456 DVFKNIKKYDENG
+456 DVFKNIKKYDKNG
-469 DAYHYQV
+469 DAYRYQV

-482 LMYGNGD
+482 LMYGND
-489 ELIYG
+489 DKLIYG
-494 RETYIVSIQDAPEI
+494 GETYIVSIQSAPAG
-508 GFRITNCH
+508 GFLITNRH
-516 QGGSTPGPET
+516 KGGSTPGPET
-526 LSVSVEKR
+526 LSVSVKKQ
-534 WDLRAAGLA
+534 WVLRAAGLA
-543 PYPVTVRLYQNGVG
+543 PYPVTVQLYQNGVG
-557 MADRTLTLGEDAWS
+557 MADRTLTLKEGAWS

-581 ADGQPYEYTIREII
+581 ADGQPYKYTIKEII
-595 NGRPHGDGDEFAYG
+595 NGHSYGDGDEFAYG

-724 PGGGTT
+724 PGGGIT

-738 SGGYVVRNVVRRD
+738 SGGYVVHNVVRCD

-766 AGAGVTVQLYRGTDG
+766 TGAGVTVQLYRGTEGD
-781 SEKMEGCVLLLGEHN
+781 EKMEGRVLLLGEHN

-805 QRHDAAGRACT
+805 RRHDAAGRACT
-816 YTVREVVEGVSY
+816 YTVREIVEGVSY

-841 RLSIEGD
+841 RLSIEGNQ
-848 ETSGFTVINTVES
+848 TSGFTVINTVES

-883 SVAGMSAA
+883 SVAGMCAA
-891 WLALRR
+891 WLAIRR
-897 RRRGEEKPGN
+897 RKRKR

>member
-1 MLRAKEKEFPF
+1 
-12 WPNYMMQILA
+12 
-22 VLQRAL
+22 
-28 YNGINYKKK
+28 
-37 ENISTVCLI
+37 
-46 RQSILKKAMRKRFS
+46 
-60 QILLPVVVL
+60 
-69 GMCLCLASIALAGEA
+69 MCLCLASIALAGEA
-84 TPACQTVSQDF
+84 TPACRTVSQDF

-109 GNFHLVGFSSVTTT
+109 GNFHLVGFSSVTTS

-137 QNNFGTKGVD
+137 QSNFGTKGVE
-147 EVSYIRKIEFLSGG
+147 EVSYIQKIEFPSGG
-161 DGFSSTYSS
+161 GFSSTYSS
-170 TDSLLVVGPGVQV
+170 TDSLLVVGTGVQV
-183 DTADN
+183 GTTDN
-188 GNAWSLNGHKV
+188 GNAWTLNGSKV
-199 DHPSQRN
+199 DAPMRSGNPSS
-206 YPNNLMQDSDTLEY
+206 LMQDSDTLKY
-220 IDLEAVH
+220 IDLQAVH
-227 DQTVRINQTL
+227 DQTVLINQTL
-237 STYENR
+237 RNYENR
-243 LDKVIEQTDGEGT
+243 LDKVIELQDGQRT
-256 FIQKVI
+256 FIDKVI
-262 LSDPAG
+262 LSDSAD
-268 VNVCNITDA
+268 VNVYNADA
-277 HAFKE
+277 DAFK
-282 GTSIE
+282 GDTSIK
-287 CKDFDSQRPGLLILN
+287 CKDFDPKKPRLLILN
-302 VDLAGVEEFL
+302 VDLKGVKEFL
-312 LPGTDLLYADG
+312 LPGTVILYSNG
-323 SRAPNGEVTEWQ
+323 KSAPIGEVTEWQ

-340 WNLYDSSAKDG
+340 WNLYDSSESDG
-351 LYRGKVRNERP
+351 LYRGKVRNDRP

-408 GDTMEIHVGKYWQS
+408 GDTMEIPVGKYWQS

-438 GHQTECASLPLN
+438 GHQTECDSLTLN
-450 ESNGWR
+450 KGNGWWG
-456 DVFKNIKKYDENG
+456 VFENIEKYDENG

-476 KECIGG
+476 KERIGG

-489 ELIYG
+489 KLIYG
-494 RETYIVSIQDAPEI
+494 GNTYIVSIQSAPAG
-508 GFRITNCH
+508 GFLITNRH

-526 LSVSVEKR
+526 LSVSVKKQ
-534 WDLRAAGLA
+534 WVLRAAGLA
-543 PYPVTVRLYQNGVG
+543 PYRVTVRLYQNGVG
-557 MADRTLTLGEDAWS
+557 MADRTLTLKEGAWS

-581 ADGQPYEYTIREII
+581 ADGQPYEYTIKEII
-595 NGRPHGDGDEFAYG
+595 NGHSYGDGDEFAYG

-724 PGGGTT
+724 PDGGTT

-766 AGAGVTVQLYRGTDG
+766 TGAGVTVQLYRGTEGD
-781 SEKMEGCVLLLGEHN
+781 EKMEGRVLLLGEHN

-816 YTVREVVEGVSY
+816 YTVREIVEGVSY

>member
-1 MLRAKEKEFPF
+1 
-12 WPNYMMQILA
+12 
-22 VLQRAL
+22 
-28 YNGINYKKK
+28 
-37 ENISTVCLI
+37 
-46 RQSILKKAMRKRFS
+46 
-60 QILLPVVVL
+60 
-69 GMCLCLASIALAGEA
+69 MCLCLASIALAGEA
-84 TPACQTVSQDF
+84 TPACQTISQDF

-128 NILTDTLRY
+128 NILTDTLCY
-137 QNNFGTKGVD
+137 QNNFGTNGVA
-147 EVSYIRKIEFLSGG
+147 EVSYIRKIKFLSGG
-161 DGFSSTYSS
+161 DGFSSMDSS
-170 TDSLLVVGPGVQV
+170 KDSLLVVGTGVQV
-183 DTADN
+183 GTEDH
-188 GNAWSLNGHKV
+188 GNAWTLDGRKV
-199 DHPSQRN
+199 DAPMRRGHSDS
-206 YPNNLMQDSDTLEY
+206 LMQDSDTLKY
-220 IDLEAVH
+220 IDLQAVH

-237 STYENR
+237 RTYANR
-243 LDKVIEQTDGEGT
+243 LDKVIQETDGQRT

-268 VNVCNITDA
+268 VNVYNITDA
-277 HAFKE
+277 HAFEE

-287 CKDFDSQRPGLLILN
+287 CKDFDKQTPGLLILN
-302 VDLAGVEEFL
+302 VDLAGVKEFL
-312 LPGTDLLYADG
+312 LPGTDLSYADG
-323 SRAPNGEVTEWQ
+323 SKAPNGEVTEWQ
-335 PGNVL
+335 TGNVL
-340 WNLYDSSAKDG
+340 WNLYDSSAADG

-362 VAAHILAPEADVT
+362 VAAHILAPEANVT
-375 LGVNLNGTVIARNID
+375 LEASLNGTVIARNID
-390 VRGESHR
+390 VQAESHR
-397 TDLTMY
+397 TDLTMF
-403 SIDPG
+403 SVDPG
-408 GDTMEIHVGKYWQS
+408 GNTLEIPVGKDWQS

-430 VLICTDAQ
+430 VLIRIDEQ
-438 GHQTECASLPLN
+438 GDQTECDSLTLN
-450 ESNGWR
+450 KGNGWWGE
-456 DVFKNIKKYDENG
+456 FENIEKYDENG

-476 KECIGG
+476 KERVGSVMHGDGDALVYGGETYSVSIGG
-482 LMYGNGD
+482 TPAD
-489 ELIYG
+489 
-494 RETYIVSIQDAPEI
+494 
-508 GFRITNCH
+508 GFLITNRR
-516 QGGSTPGPET
+516 QGGTPGAQR
-526 LSVSVEKR
+526 LSVSVEKQ
-534 WDLRAAGLA
+534 WDLRASGLA
-543 PYPVTVRLYQNGVG
+543 PYPVTIRLYQNGVG

-581 ADGQPYEYTIREII
+581 ADGQPYEYTIKEII
-595 NGRPHGDGDEFAYG
+595 NGHSYGDGDEFAYG

-633 AGLVAVPVYKTW
+633 VGLVAVPVYKTW

-738 SGGYVVRNVVRRD
+738 SGGFVVRNVVRRD
-751 GELLSIPVRKVWRGG
+751 GELLSVPVRKVWRGG
-766 AGAGVTVQLYRGTDG
+766 TGAGVTVQLYRETEGD
-781 SEKMEGCVLLLGEHN
+781 EKMEGRVLLLGEHN

-816 YTVREVVEGVSY
+816 YTVREIVEGVAY
-828 GDGDRFVA
+828 EDGDRFVS

-841 RLSIEGD
+841 RLNIEGD

>member
-1 MLRAKEKEFPF
+1 
-12 WPNYMMQILA
+12 
-22 VLQRAL
+22 
-28 YNGINYKKK
+28 
-37 ENISTVCLI
+37 
-46 RQSILKKAMRKRFS
+46 MRKRFS

-84 TPACQTVSQDF
+84 TPACRTVSQDF

-109 GNFHLVGFSSVTTT
+109 GNFHLVGFSSVTTS

-137 QNNFGTKGVD
+137 QNNFGTKGVA
-147 EVSYIRKIEFLSGG
+147 EVSYIQKIEFLSGG
-161 DGFSSTYSS
+161 GFSSTYSS
-170 TDSLLVVGPGVQV
+170 TDSLLVVGTGVQV
-183 DTADN
+183 GTTDN
-188 GNAWSLNGHKV
+188 GNAWTLDGRKV
-199 DHPSQRN
+199 DAPMRSGN
-206 YPNNLMQDSDTLEY
+206 PASLMQDSNTLKY
-220 IDLEAVH
+220 IDLQAVH

-243 LDKVIEQTDGEGT
+243 LDKVIEQTDGQRT

-277 HAFKE
+277 HAFEK

-335 PGNVL
+335 TGNVL
-340 WNLYDSSAKDG
+340 WNLYDSSAADG
-351 LYRGKVRNERP
+351 LYRGKVRNERA

-375 LGVNLNGTVIARNID
+375 LGANLNGTVIARNID
-390 VRGESHR
+390 VQAESHR
-397 TDLTMY
+397 TDLMMF
-403 SIDPG
+403 SVDPG
-408 GDTMEIHVGKYWQS
+408 GNTLEIPVGKDWQS

-430 VLICTDAQ
+430 VLIRIDVQ
-438 GHQTECASLPLN
+438 GRQTECASLRLN
-450 ESNGWR
+450 ESNRWR
-456 DVFKNIKKYDENG
+456 GTFEKVEKS
-469 DAYHYQV
+469 DADGNEYVYQV
-476 KECIGG
+476 KERVGSVMHGDGDALVHGG
-482 LMYGNGD
+482 
-489 ELIYG
+489 
-494 RETYIVSIQDAPEI
+494 ETYSVSIRGTPAD
-508 GFRITNCH
+508 GFLITNRR
-516 QGGSTPGPET
+516 QGGTPGAKR

-543 PYPVTVRLYQNGVG
+543 PYPVTIRLYQNGVG
-557 MADRTLTLGEDAWS
+557 MEGRTLTLEEGVWS
-571 GCFEDLPMKD
+571 GSFENLP
-581 ADGQPYEYTIREII
+581 AENANGQPYEYTIREII
-595 NGRPHGDGDEFAYG
+595 NGRPHGDGDVFAYG

-664 QGEDASGAV
+664 QGKDASGAV
-673 RVENPVCDYGGPY
+673 RVEKPVCDYGGPY

-766 AGAGVTVQLYRGTDG
+766 TGAGVTVQLYRGTEGD
-781 SEKMEGCVLLLGEHN
+781 EKMEGCVLLLGEHN

-875 LAGAGLLA
+875 LAGTGLLA

>member
-1 MLRAKEKEFPF
+1 MLGLLVCFVFSASAASTDDESPC
-12 WPNYMMQILA
+12 NQITQIFK
-22 VLQRAL
+22 VSDL
-28 YNGINYKKK
+28 YK
-37 ENISTVCLI
+37 
-46 RQSILKKAMRKRFS
+46 
-60 QILLPVVVL
+60 P
-69 GMCLCLASIALAGEA
+69 
-84 TPACQTVSQDF
+84 
-95 RSSPF
+95 
-100 HTTNPLGIA
+100 NPLGIA

-170 TDSLLVVGPGVQV
+170 TDSLLVVGTGVQV
-183 DTADN
+183 GTEDN

-199 DHPSQRN
+199 DHPSLLK
-206 YPNNLMQDSDTLEY
+206 YPNNLMQDSDTLMY

-227 DQTVRINQTL
+227 DQTVLINKTL

-243 LDKVIEQTDGEGT
+243 LDKVIQKTDGQRT
-256 FIQKVI
+256 FIEKVI

-268 VNVCNITDA
+268 VNVYNADA
-277 HAFKE
+277 DAFK
-282 GTSIE
+282 GDTRIE
-287 CKDFDSQRPGLLILN
+287 CKDFDPEKPGLLILN
-302 VDLAGVEEFL
+302 VDLKGVNEFL
-312 LPGTDLLYADG
+312 LPGTEILYSNG
-323 SRAPNGEVTEWQ
+323 NSAPHKEVTEWQ

-340 WNLYDSSAKDG
+340 WNLYDSSKADG
-351 LYRGKVRNERP
+351 LYRGTVRNKGP

-375 LGVNLNGTVIARNID
+375 LEHNLNGTVIARNID
-390 VRGESHR
+390 VGAESHR

-403 SIDPG
+403 SVDPG
-408 GDTMEIHVGKYWQS
+408 GDTMEIPVRKDWQS

-430 VLICTDAQ
+430 VLICIDAQ
-438 GHQTECASLPLN
+438 GDQTKCASLRLN
-450 ESNGWR
+450 ESNQWR
-456 DVFKNIKKYDENG
+456 GTFEEVEKSDANG
-469 DAYHYQV
+469 DEYVYQV
-476 KECIGG
+476 KERVGNV
-482 LMYGNGD
+482 MYGNGD
-489 ELIYG
+489 ALVYG
-494 RETYIVSIQDAPEI
+494 GETYIVSIQGTPAD
-508 GFRITNCH
+508 GFLITNCR
-516 QGGSTPGPET
+516 QGGTPGAKR

-534 WDLRAAGLA
+534 WDLHAAGLA

-557 MADRTLTLGEDAWS
+557 IAERTLTPEEGVWS
-571 GCFEDLPMKD
+571 GSFENLPAKN
-581 ADGQPYEYTIREII
+581 ADGQPYEYTIKEII
-595 NGRPHGDGDEFAYG
+595 NGHSYGDGDEFAYG

-673 RVENPVCDYGGPY
+673 RVENPVCDDSGPY

-694 KYDGAGRSYVYTV
+694 KYDAEGRNYVYTV
-707 REVVGGE
+707 REAVGGK

-738 SGGYVVRNVVRRD
+738 SGGFVVRNVVRSD
-751 GELLSIPVRKVWRGG
+751 GELLDVPVRKVWRGG
-766 AGAGVTVQLYRGTDG
+766 AGASVTVQLYRGTDG
-781 SEKMEGCVLLLGEHN
+781 SEKMEGHVLLLGEHN

-816 YTVREVVEGVSY
+816 YTVREIVEGVSY

-841 RLSIEGD
+841 RLNIEGD
-848 ETSGFTVINTVES
+848 AASGFTVVNTVES

-883 SVAGMSAA
+883 SVAGMCAA
-891 WLALRR
+891 WLAIRR
-897 RRRGEEKPGN
+897 RKRKR

>member
-1 MLRAKEKEFPF
+1 
-12 WPNYMMQILA
+12 
-22 VLQRAL
+22 
-28 YNGINYKKK
+28 
-37 ENISTVCLI
+37 
-46 RQSILKKAMRKRFS
+46 
-60 QILLPVVVL
+60 
-69 GMCLCLASIALAGEA
+69 MCLCLASIALAGEA
-84 TPACQTVSQDF
+84 TPACRTVSQDF

-109 GNFHLVGFSSVTTT
+109 GNFHLVGFSSVTTS

-137 QNNFGTKGVD
+137 QNNFGTKGVA
-147 EVSYIRKIEFLSGG
+147 EVSYIQKIEFLSGG
-161 DGFSSTYSS
+161 GFSSTYSS
-170 TDSLLVVGPGVQV
+170 TDSILVVGTAVQV
-183 DTADN
+183 GTTDH
-188 GNAWSLNGHKV
+188 GNAWTLDGHKV
-199 DHPSQRN
+199 DAPMRSAHHDR
-206 YPNNLMQDSDTLEY
+206 LMQDSATLKY
-220 IDLEAVH
+220 INLQAVH

-237 STYENR
+237 RNYENR
-243 LDKVIEQTDGEGT
+243 LDKVIEQTDGQRT

-268 VNVCNITDA
+268 VNVCNIKGA

-287 CKDFDSQRPGLLILN
+287 CKDFDSKRPGLLILN

-312 LPGTDLLYADG
+312 LPGTEILYSDETK
-323 SRAPNGEVTEWQ
+323 APHKEVTEWQ
-335 PGNVL
+335 TGNVL
-340 WNLYDSSAKDG
+340 WNLYDSSKTDH

-375 LGVNLNGTVIARNID
+375 LGANLNGTVIARNID
-390 VRGESHR
+390 VRAESHR

-403 SIDPG
+403 SVDPG
-408 GDTMEIHVGKYWQS
+408 GNTLEIPVRKDWQS

-430 VLICTDAQ
+430 VLIRIDVQ
-438 GHQTECASLPLN
+438 GRQTECASLRLN
-450 ESNGWR
+450 KSNGWWG
-456 DVFKNIKKYDENG
+456 VFKNIEKNDVNG
-469 DAYHYQV
+469 DAYRYQV
-476 KECIGG
+476 KERIGG
-482 LMYGNGD
+482 VMYDNGGKLEYGGN
-489 ELIYG
+489 
-494 RETYIVSIQDAPEI
+494 TYIVSIQGTPAG
-508 GFRITNCH
+508 GFLITNCR
-516 QGGSTPGPET
+516 QGGTPGAKR

-543 PYPVTVRLYQNGVG
+543 PYPVTIRLYQNGVG
-557 MADRTLTLGEDAWS
+557 MEGRTLTLGEGAWS
-571 GCFEDLPMKD
+571 GSFEDLPAEN

-609 ETHTAVSVAG
+609 ETHTG
-619 SQQEGYV
+619 IEITGDQQNGYII
-626 VTNTLWK
+626 TNTLWK

-645 DLGPGMSGYPV
+645 DLGAGMIEYPV
-656 AFELYRHV
+656 TFELYRHV
-664 QGEDASGAV
+664 LGEDASRAV
-673 RVENPVCDYGGPY
+673 RVENPVCDYSGSY

-694 KYDGAGRSYVYTV
+694 KYDAEGRNYVYTV
-707 REVVGGE
+707 REAVGGK

-738 SGGYVVRNVVRRD
+738 SGGFVVRNVVRSD
-751 GELLSIPVRKVWRGG
+751 GELLDVPVRKVWRGG
-766 AGAGVTVQLYRGTDG
+766 AGASVTVQLYRGTDG
-781 SEKMEGCVLLLGEHN
+781 SEKMEGHVLLLGEHN

-816 YTVREVVEGVSY
+816 YTVREIVEGVSY

>member
-1 MLRAKEKEFPF
+1 
-12 WPNYMMQILA
+12 
-22 VLQRAL
+22 
-28 YNGINYKKK
+28 
-37 ENISTVCLI
+37 
-46 RQSILKKAMRKRFS
+46 MRKRFS

-84 TPACQTVSQDF
+84 TPACRTVSQDF

-109 GNFHLVGFSSVTTT
+109 GNFHLVGFSSVTTS

-137 QNNFGTKGVD
+137 QSNFGTNGVE

-161 DGFSSTYSS
+161 GFSSTYST
-170 TDSLLVVGPGVQV
+170 TDSLLVVGTEVPVG
-183 DTADN
+183 TADN
-188 GNAWSLNGHKV
+188 GNAWTLDGRKV
-199 DHPSQRN
+199 DAPMRSVHPDS
-206 YPNNLMQDSDTLEY
+206 LMQDSDTLKY
-220 IDLEAVH
+220 IDLQAVH

-243 LDKVIEQTDGEGT
+243 LDKVIEQTDGQRT

-335 PGNVL
+335 TGNVL
-340 WNLYDSSAKDG
+340 WNLYDSSAADG
-351 LYRGKVRNERP
+351 LYRGKVRNERA

-375 LGVNLNGTVIARNID
+375 LGANLNGTVIARNID
-390 VRGESHR
+390 VQAESHR
-397 TDLTMY
+397 TDLMMF
-403 SIDPG
+403 SVDPG
-408 GDTMEIHVGKYWQS
+408 GNTLEIPVGKDWQS

-430 VLICTDAQ
+430 VLIRIDVQ
-438 GHQTECASLPLN
+438 GCQTECASLRLN
-450 ESNGWR
+450 ESNRWR
-456 DVFKNIKKYDENG
+456 GTFEKVEKS
-469 DAYHYQV
+469 DADGNEYVYQV
-476 KECIGG
+476 KERVGSVMHGDGDALVYGG
-482 LMYGNGD
+482 
-489 ELIYG
+489 
-494 RETYIVSIQDAPEI
+494 ETYSVSIRGTPAD
-508 GFRITNCH
+508 GFLITNRR
-516 QGGSTPGPET
+516 QGGTPGAKR

-543 PYPVTVRLYQNGVG
+543 PYPVTIRLYQNGVG
-557 MADRTLTLGEDAWS
+557 MEGRTLTLGEGAWS
-571 GCFEDLPMKD
+571 GSFEDLPAEN

-595 NGRPHGDGDEFAYG
+595 NGRPHGDGDVFAYG

-694 KYDGAGRSYVYTV
+694 KYDGR
-707 REVVGGE
+707 
-714 SYTDGDVFAS
+714 
-724 PGGGTT
+724 
-730 AVSIAPAE
+730 AE
-738 SGGYVVRNVVRRD
+738 AM
-751 GELLSIPVRKVWRGG
+751 SIPSARS
-766 AGAGVTVQLYRGTDG
+766 
-781 SEKMEGCVLLLGEHN
+781 SE
-796 GWEGVFENL
+796 
-805 QRHDAAGRACT
+805 GRATRTATCLP
-816 YTVREVVEGVSY
+816 R
-828 GDGDRFVA
+828 
-836 GGALI
+836 
-841 RLSIEGD
+841 
-848 ETSGFTVINTVES
+848 
-861 TKGPPVTGVTSPAA
+861 PAA
-875 LAGAGLLA
+875 EQPPFPSPRPKAGDMPCATWC
-883 SVAGMSAA
+883 AA
-891 WLALRR
+891 TGSR
-897 RRRGEEKPGN
+897 

>member
-1 MLRAKEKEFPF
+1 
-12 WPNYMMQILA
+12 
-22 VLQRAL
+22 
-28 YNGINYKKK
+28 
-37 ENISTVCLI
+37 
-46 RQSILKKAMRKRFS
+46 
-60 QILLPVVVL
+60 
-69 GMCLCLASIALAGEA
+69 MCLCLASIALAGEA
-84 TPACQTVSQDF
+84 TSACQTISQDF
-95 RSSPF
+95 KSSPF
-100 HTTNPLGIA
+100 YVTNPLGIA

-128 NILTDTLRY
+128 NILTNTLRY
-137 QNNFGTKGVD
+137 QNNFGTKGVA
-147 EVSYIRKIEFLSGG
+147 EVSYIRNISFVNDGS
-161 DGFSSTYSS
+161 GFSSTNSS
-170 TDSLLVVGPGVQV
+170 PDSLLVVGTEVQV
-183 DTADN
+183 GTEDH
-188 GNAWSLNGHKV
+188 GKAWSLNGHKV
-199 DHPSQRN
+199 DAPMRSGN
-206 YPNNLMQDSDTLEY
+206 SASLMQDSATLKY
-220 IDLEAVH
+220 IDLGAVYN
-227 DQTVRINQTL
+227 QTVRINQTL
-237 STYENR
+237 SRYENKNT
-243 LDKVIEQTDGEGT
+243 KVIQKQYGSEY
-256 FIQKVI
+256 FIEKVI

-268 VNVCNITDA
+268 VNVYNADA
-277 HAFKE
+277 YDFNKDI
-282 GTSIE
+282 SID
-287 CKDFDSQRPGLLILN
+287 CKGFDTEKPGLLILN
-302 VDLAGVEEFL
+302 VDLKGVDEFL
-312 LPGTDLLYADG
+312 LPGTKIVYSDG
-323 SRAPNGEVTEWQ
+323 NSAPIGEVQKWQ

-340 WNLYDSSAKDG
+340 WNLYDSTKEGG
-351 LYRGKVRNERP
+351 LYRGKVRNNAA

-390 VRGESHR
+390 VRAESHR

-403 SIDPG
+403 RADPG
-408 GDTMEIHVGKYWQS
+408 GDTMKIHVGKNW
-422 DETFEVEA
+422 DFDKTFEVEA
-430 VLICTDAQ
+430 VLIRTDAQ
-438 GHQTECASLPLN
+438 GGQTECASLKLN
-450 ESNGWR
+450 KSNGWQG
-456 DVFKNIKKYDENG
+456 VFENIKKYDESGN
-469 DAYHYQV
+469 AYRYQV
-476 KECIGG
+476 KERIGSV
-482 LMYGNGD
+482 MYDDGD
-489 ELIYG
+489 ALVYG
-494 RETYIVSIQDAPEI
+494 RETYSVSIQGTPEI
-508 GFRITNCH
+508 GFLITNRH
-516 QGGSTPGPET
+516 QGGSTPGTET
-526 LSVSVEKR
+526 LRVSVKKK
-534 WDLRAAGLA
+534 WVLGAGLD
-543 PYPVTVRLYQNGVG
+543 PYPVTIQLYQDGVG
-557 MADRTLTLGEDAWS
+557 MADRTLTLTEDAWS
-571 GCFEDLPMKD
+571 GSFEDLPAKK
-581 ADGQPYEYTIREII
+581 ANGQPYKYTIKEII
-595 NGRPHGDGDEFAYG
+595 NGHSYGHGDEFAYG
-609 ETHTAVSVAG
+609 ETHTG
-619 SQQEGYV
+619 IEITCDQQNGYII
-626 VTNTLWK
+626 TNTLWK

-751 GELLSIPVRKVWRGG
+751 GELLSIPVRKVWRGSVSTS
-766 AGAGVTVQLYRGTDG
+766 AVVQLYRAAEGG
-781 SEKMEGCVLLLGEHN
+781 PAEKMEGCVLLLGEHN

-805 QRHDAAGRACT
+805 QRHDAAGHAYT

>member
-1 MLRAKEKEFPF
+1 
-12 WPNYMMQILA
+12 
-22 VLQRAL
+22 
-28 YNGINYKKK
+28 
-37 ENISTVCLI
+37 
-46 RQSILKKAMRKRFS
+46 MRKRFS

-84 TPACQTVSQDF
+84 TPACQTISQDF
-95 RSSPF
+95 KSSPF
-100 HTTNPLGIA
+100 YVTNPLGIA

-128 NILTDTLRY
+128 NILTDTLHY
-137 QNNFGTKGVD
+137 QNNFGTKGVK
-147 EVSYIRKIEFLSGG
+147 EVSYIQKIEFLSGG
-161 DGFSSTYSS
+161 DGFSSTNSS
-170 TDSLLVVGPGVQV
+170 PDSILVVGTEVTV
-183 DTADN
+183 DTTDH
-188 GNAWSLNGHKV
+188 GNAWTLDGRKV
-199 DHPSQRN
+199 DAPMRSAHRDR
-206 YPNNLMQDSDTLEY
+206 LMQDSDTLKY
-220 IDLEAVH
+220 IDLQAVH

-237 STYENR
+237 RTYAND
-243 LDKVIEQTDGEGT
+243 LDKVIETTDGNRT
-256 FIQKVI
+256 FIEKVI

-268 VNVCNITDA
+268 VNVYNADA

-282 GTSIE
+282 GTSII
-287 CKDFDSQRPGLLILN
+287 CKDFDPEKPGLLILN
-302 VDLAGVEEFL
+302 VDLKDVDEFL
-312 LPGTDLLYADG
+312 LPGTEILYSNG
-323 SRAPNGEVTEWQ
+323 TIAPHGEVTEWQ

-351 LYRGKVRNERP
+351 LYRGTVRNKRA

-375 LGVNLNGTVIARNID
+375 LEHNLNGTVIARNID
-390 VRGESHR
+390 VGAESHR

-403 SIDPG
+403 SVDPG
-408 GDTMEIHVGKYWQS
+408 GDTMEIPVRKDWQS

-430 VLICTDAQ
+430 VLIRIDAQ
-438 GHQTECASLPLN
+438 GDQKECASLGLN
-450 ESNGWR
+450 ESNQWQGTFEE
-456 DVFKNIKKYDENG
+456 VEKS
-469 DAYHYQV
+469 DAYGNEYVYQV

-489 ELIYG
+489 KLIYG
-494 RETYIVSIQDAPEI
+494 GNTYIVSIQSAPAG
-508 GFRITNCH
+508 GFLITNRH

-526 LSVSVEKR
+526 LSVSVKKQ
-534 WDLRAAGLA
+534 WVLRAAGLA

-557 MADRTLTLGEDAWS
+557 MADRTLTLKEGAWS
-571 GCFEDLPMKD
+571 GSFEDLPAKN

-595 NGRPHGDGDEFAYG
+595 NGHPHGDGDEFAYG
-609 ETHTAVSVAG
+609 ETHTG
-619 SQQEGYV
+619 IEITGDQQNGYII
-626 VTNTLWK
+626 TNTLWK

-645 DLGPGMSGYPV
+645 DLGAGMNEYPV
-656 AFELYRHV
+656 TFELYRHV
-664 QGEDASGAV
+664 LEEDASRAV
-673 RVENPVCDYGGPY
+673 RVENPVCDYSGPY

-694 KYDGAGRSYVYTV
+694 KYDAEGRNYVYTV
-707 REVVGGE
+707 REAVGGK

-738 SGGYVVRNVVRRD
+738 SGGFVVRNVVRSD
-751 GELLSIPVRKVWRGG
+751 GELLDVPVRKVWRGG
-766 AGAGVTVQLYRGTDG
+766 AGASVTVQLYRGTDG
-781 SEKMEGCVLLLGEHN
+781 SEKMEGHVLLLGEHN

-816 YTVREVVEGVSY
+816 YTVREIVEGVSY

-883 SVAGMSAA
+883 SVAGMCAA
-891 WLALRR
+891 WLAIRR
-897 RRRGEEKPGN
+897 RKRKR

>member
-1 MLRAKEKEFPF
+1 
-12 WPNYMMQILA
+12 
-22 VLQRAL
+22 
-28 YNGINYKKK
+28 
-37 ENISTVCLI
+37 
-46 RQSILKKAMRKRFS
+46 MRKRFS

-84 TPACQTVSQDF
+84 TSACQTISQDF
-95 RSSPF
+95 KSSPF
-100 HTTNPLGIA
+100 YVTNPLGIA
-109 GNFHLVGFSSVTTT
+109 GNFHLVGFSSVTTS

-137 QNNFGTKGVD
+137 QNNFGTKGVA
-147 EVSYIRKIEFLSGG
+147 EVSYIQKIEFLSGG
-161 DGFSSTYSS
+161 GFSSTYSS
-170 TDSLLVVGPGVQV
+170 TDSLLVVGTGVQV
-183 DTADN
+183 GTTDN
-188 GNAWSLNGHKV
+188 GNAWTLDGRKV
-199 DHPSQRN
+199 DAPMRSGN
-206 YPNNLMQDSDTLEY
+206 PASLMQDSNTLKY
-220 IDLEAVH
+220 IDLQAVH

-243 LDKVIEQTDGEGT
+243 LDKVIEQTDGQRT

-277 HAFKE
+277 HAFEK

-287 CKDFDSQRPGLLILN
+287 CKDFDSKRPGLLILN
-302 VDLAGVEEFL
+302 VDLAGVVEFL
-312 LPGTDLLYADG
+312 LPGTEILYSDET
-323 SRAPNGEVTEWQ
+323 SAPHKEVTEWQ

-340 WNLYDSSAKDG
+340 WNLYDSSDPEG
-351 LYRGKVRNERP
+351 LYRGRVRNERA

-375 LGVNLNGTVIARNID
+375 LRANLNGTVIAKSID
-390 VRGESHR
+390 VQAESHR
-397 TDLTMY
+397 TDLTMF
-403 SIDPG
+403 SVDPG
-408 GDTMEIHVGKYWQS
+408 GNTLDIPVGKDWQS

-430 VLICTDAQ
+430 VLIRIDVQ
-438 GHQTECASLPLN
+438 GRQTERASLRLN
-450 ESNGWR
+450 ESNQWQGTFEEVEKS
-456 DVFKNIKKYDENG
+456 DANG
-469 DAYHYQV
+469 DEYVYQV
-476 KECIGG
+476 KERVGSV
-482 LMYGNGD
+482 MYGDGD
-489 ELIYG
+489 ALVYG
-494 RETYIVSIQDAPEI
+494 GETYSVSIRGTPAV
-508 GFRITNCH
+508 GFLITNCR
-516 QGGSTPGPET
+516 QGGTPGAKR

-543 PYPVTVRLYQNGVG
+543 PYPVTIRLYQNGVG
-557 MADRTLTLGEDAWS
+557 MEGRTLTLEEGVWS
-571 GCFEDLPMKD
+571 GSFENLP
-581 ADGQPYEYTIREII
+581 AENANGQPYEYTIREII
-595 NGRPHGDGDEFAYG
+595 NGRPHGDGDVFAYG

-673 RVENPVCDYGGPY
+673 RVENPVCDYSGPY

-694 KYDGAGRSYVYTV
+694 KYDAEGRNYVYTV
-707 REVVGGE
+707 REAVGGK

-738 SGGYVVRNVVRRD
+738 SGGFVVRNVVRSD
-751 GELLSIPVRKVWRGG
+751 GELLDVPVRKVWRGG
-766 AGAGVTVQLYRGTDG
+766 AGASVTVQLYRGTDG
-781 SEKMEGCVLLLGEHN
+781 SEKMEGHVLLLGEHN

-805 QRHDAAGRACT
+805 QRHDAAGRAYT
-816 YTVREVVEGVSY
+816 YTVREIVEGVAY
-828 GDGDRFVA
+828 EDGDRFVA

-841 RLSIEGD
+841 RLNIEGD
-848 ETSGFTVINTVES
+848 ETSGFSVINTVES

-891 WLALRR
+891 WLAIRPR
-897 RRRGEEKPGN
+897 KRKR

>member
-1 MLRAKEKEFPF
+1 
-12 WPNYMMQILA
+12 
-22 VLQRAL
+22 
-28 YNGINYKKK
+28 
-37 ENISTVCLI
+37 
-46 RQSILKKAMRKRFS
+46 
-60 QILLPVVVL
+60 
-69 GMCLCLASIALAGEA
+69 MCLCLASIALAGEA
-84 TPACQTVSQDF
+84 TSACQTISQDF
-95 RSSPF
+95 KSSPF
-100 HTTNPLGIA
+100 YVTNPLGIA

-137 QNNFGTKGVD
+137 QNNFGTKGVE
-147 EVSYIRKIEFLSGG
+147 EVSYIRKIEFPSGG
-161 DGFSSTYSS
+161 GFSSTYST
-170 TDSLLVVGPGVQV
+170 TDSLLVVGTEVPVG
-183 DTADN
+183 TADN
-188 GNAWSLNGHKV
+188 GNAWTLNGCKV
-199 DHPSQRN
+199 DAPMRSVHPDR
-206 YPNNLMQDSDTLEY
+206 LMQDSDTLKY
-220 IDLEAVH
+220 IDLQAVH

-243 LDKVIEQTDGEGT
+243 LDKVIQKTDGQRT
-256 FIQKVI
+256 FIEKVI
-262 LSDPAG
+262 LSDSAD
-268 VNVCNITDA
+268 VNVYNADA
-277 HAFKE
+277 DAFK
-282 GTSIE
+282 GDTSII
-287 CKDFDSQRPGLLILN
+287 CKDFDPEKPRLLILN
-302 VDLAGVEEFL
+302 VDLKDVEEFL
-312 LPGTDLLYADG
+312 LPGTVILYSNG
-323 SRAPNGEVTEWQ
+323 KSAPIGEVTEWQ

-362 VAAHILAPEADVT
+362 VAAHILAPEANVT
-375 LGVNLNGTVIARNID
+375 LGVNLNGTVIAGNID

-408 GDTMEIHVGKYWQS
+408 GDTMQIPVGKYWQS

-430 VLICTDAQ
+430 VLIRIDAQ
-438 GHQTECASLPLN
+438 GDQEECASLTLN
-450 ESNGWR
+450 ESNRWWG
-456 DVFKNIKKYDENG
+456 VFENIKKYDENG

-489 ELIYG
+489 KLIYG
-494 RETYIVSIQDAPEI
+494 GETYIVSIQSAPAG
-508 GFRITNCH
+508 GFLITNRH
-516 QGGSTPGPET
+516 KGGSTPGPET
-526 LSVSVEKR
+526 LSVSVKKQ
-534 WDLRAAGLA
+534 WVLRAAGLA
-543 PYPVTVRLYQNGVG
+543 PYPVTVQLYQNGVG
-557 MADRTLTLGEDAWS
+557 MADRTLTLKEGAWS

-581 ADGQPYEYTIREII
+581 ADGQPYEYTIKEII
-595 NGRPHGDGDEFAYG
+595 NGHSYGDGDEFAYG

-645 DLGPGMSGYPV
+645 DLGPGTSGYPV
-656 AFELYRHV
+656 TFELYRHM
-664 QGEDASGAV
+664 QGEDASRAV
-673 RVENPVCDYGGPY
+673 RVENPVCDYSGPY

-694 KYDGAGRSYVYTV
+694 KYDEYGRSYVYTV
-707 REVVGGE
+707 REAVGGK
-714 SYTDGDVFAS
+714 SYTNGDVFAS
-724 PGGGTT
+724 PGGGKT
-730 AVSIAPAE
+730 AVSIVPAE
-738 SGGYVVRNVVRRD
+738 SGGFVVRNVVRSD
-751 GELLSIPVRKVWRGG
+751 GELLDVPVRKEWRGSVSTS
-766 AGAGVTVQLYRGTDG
+766 AAVQLYRAAEGG
-781 SEKMEGCVLLLGEHN
+781 PAEKMEGCVLLLGEHN
-796 GWEGVFENL
+796 GWKGVFENL
-805 QRHDAAGRACT
+805 QRHDAAGHAYT
-816 YTVREVVEGVSY
+816 YTVREIVEGVSY

>member
-1 MLRAKEKEFPF
+1 
-12 WPNYMMQILA
+12 
-22 VLQRAL
+22 
-28 YNGINYKKK
+28 
-37 ENISTVCLI
+37 
-46 RQSILKKAMRKRFS
+46 MRKRFRKM
-60 QILLPVVVL
+60 VL
-69 GMCLCLASIALAGEA
+69 FLKVCGLGFMICFVSSASAGDF
-84 TPACQTVSQDF
+84 TPACQTISQDF
-95 RSSPF
+95 KSSPF
-100 HTTNPLGIA
+100 YVTNPLGIA
-109 GNFHLVGFSSVTTT
+109 GNFHLVGFSSVTTGT
-123 AHTNG
+123 HTNG

-137 QNNFGTKGVD
+137 QSNFGTNGVK
-147 EVSYIRKIEFLSGG
+147 EVSYIRRVEFLSGG
-161 DGFSSTYSS
+161 GFSSTYSS
-170 TDSLLVVGPGVQV
+170 TDSLLVVGTGVQV
-183 DTADN
+183 GTTDN
-188 GNAWSLNGHKV
+188 GNAWTLDGRKV
-199 DHPSQRN
+199 DAPMRSGN
-206 YPNNLMQDSDTLEY
+206 PASLMQDSNTLKY
-220 IDLEAVH
+220 IDLQAVH

-243 LDKVIEQTDGEGT
+243 LDKVIEQTDGQRT

-277 HAFKE
+277 HAFEK

-302 VDLAGVEEFL
+302 VDLAGVVEFL
-312 LPGTDLLYADG
+312 LPGTEILYSDET
-323 SRAPNGEVTEWQ
+323 SAPHKEVTEWQ

-340 WNLYDSSAKDG
+340 WNLYDSSDPEG
-351 LYRGKVRNERP
+351 LYRGRVRNERA

-375 LGVNLNGTVIARNID
+375 LRANLNGTVIAKSID
-390 VRGESHR
+390 VQAESHR
-397 TDLTMY
+397 TDLTMF
-403 SIDPG
+403 SVDPG
-408 GDTMEIHVGKYWQS
+408 GNTLDIPVGKDWQS

-430 VLICTDAQ
+430 VLIRIDVQ
-438 GHQTECASLPLN
+438 GRQTERASLRLN
-450 ESNGWR
+450 ESNQWQGTFEEVEKS
-456 DVFKNIKKYDENG
+456 DANG
-469 DAYHYQV
+469 DEYVYQV
-476 KECIGG
+476 KERVGSV
-482 LMYGNGD
+482 MYGDGD
-489 ELIYG
+489 ALVYG
-494 RETYIVSIQDAPEI
+494 GETYSVSIRGTPAV
-508 GFRITNCH
+508 GFLITNCR
-516 QGGSTPGPET
+516 QGGTPGAKR

-543 PYPVTVRLYQNGVG
+543 PYPVTIRLYQNGVG
-557 MADRTLTLGEDAWS
+557 MEGRTLTLEEGVWS
-571 GCFEDLPMKD
+571 GSFENLP
-581 ADGQPYEYTIREII
+581 AENANGQPYEYTIREII
-595 NGRPHGDGDEFAYG
+595 NGRPHGDGDVFAYG

-645 DLGPGMSGYPV
+645 DLGAGMIEYPV
-656 AFELYRHV
+656 TFELYRHV
-664 QGEDASGAV
+664 LGEDASRAV
-673 RVENPVCDYGGPY
+673 RVENPVCDYSGPY

-694 KYDGAGRSYVYTV
+694 KYDAEGRNYVYTV
-707 REVVGGE
+707 REAVGGK

-738 SGGYVVRNVVRRD
+738 SGGFVVRNVVRSD
-751 GELLSIPVRKVWRGG
+751 GELLDVPVRKVWRGG
-766 AGAGVTVQLYRGTDG
+766 AGASVTVQLYRGTDG
-781 SEKMEGCVLLLGEHN
+781 SEKMEGHVLLLGEHN

-816 YTVREVVEGVSY
+816 YTVREIVEGVSY

-883 SVAGMSAA
+883 SVAGMCAA
-891 WLALRR
+891 WLAIRR
-897 RRRGEEKPGN
+897 RKRKR

>member
-1 MLRAKEKEFPF
+1 M
-12 WPNYMMQILA
+12 
-22 VLQRAL
+22 VLFL
-28 YNGINYKKK
+28 K
-37 ENISTVCLI
+37 VCG
-46 RQSILKKAMRKRFS
+46 
-60 QILLPVVVL
+60 L
-69 GMCLCLASIALAGEA
+69 GFMICFVSSASAGDF
-84 TPACQTVSQDF
+84 TPACQTISQDF

-109 GNFHLVGFSSVTTT
+109 GNFHLVGFSSVTTS

-137 QNNFGTKGVD
+137 QNNFGTKGVA
-147 EVSYIRKIEFLSGG
+147 EVSYIQKIEFLSGG
-161 DGFSSTYSS
+161 GFSSTYSS
-170 TDSLLVVGPGVQV
+170 TDSILVVGTAVQV
-183 DTADN
+183 GTTDH
-188 GNAWSLNGHKV
+188 GNAWTLDGHKV
-199 DHPSQRN
+199 DAPMRSAHHDR
-206 YPNNLMQDSDTLEY
+206 LMQDSATLKY
-220 IDLEAVH
+220 INLQAVH
-227 DQTVRINQTL
+227 DQTVLINQTL
-237 STYENR
+237 RNYENR
-243 LDKVIEQTDGEGT
+243 LDKVIEQTDGQRT

-268 VNVCNITDA
+268 VNVCNIKGA

-287 CKDFDSQRPGLLILN
+287 CKDFDSKRPGLLILN

-312 LPGTDLLYADG
+312 LPGTEILYSDETK
-323 SRAPNGEVTEWQ
+323 APHKEVTEWQ
-335 PGNVL
+335 TGNVL
-340 WNLYDSSAKDG
+340 WNLYDSSASDG
-351 LYRGKVRNERP
+351 LYRGKVRNESP

-375 LGVNLNGTVIARNID
+375 LGANLNGTVIARNID
-390 VRGESHR
+390 VRAESHR

-408 GDTMEIHVGKYWQS
+408 GNTLEIPVRKDWQS

-430 VLICTDAQ
+430 VLIRIDVQ
-438 GHQTECASLPLN
+438 GRQTECASLRLN
-450 ESNGWR
+450 KSNGWWG
-456 DVFKNIKKYDENG
+456 VFKNIEKS
-469 DAYHYQV
+469 DADGNEYVYQV
-476 KECIGG
+476 KERIGG
-482 LMYGNGD
+482 VMYDNGGKLEYGGN
-489 ELIYG
+489 
-494 RETYIVSIQDAPEI
+494 TYIVSIQGTPAV
-508 GFRITNCH
+508 GFLITNCR
-516 QGGSTPGPET
+516 QGGTPGAKR

-543 PYPVTVRLYQNGVG
+543 PYPVTIRLYQNGVG
-557 MADRTLTLGEDAWS
+557 MEGRTLTLEEGVWS
-571 GCFEDLPMKD
+571 GSVENLP
-581 ADGQPYEYTIREII
+581 AENANGQPYEYTIREII
-595 NGRPHGDGDEFAYG
+595 NGRPHGDGDVFAYG
-609 ETHTAVSVAG
+609 ETYTAVSVAG

-724 PGGGTT
+724 PGGGIT

-738 SGGYVVRNVVRRD
+738 SGGYVVHNVVRRD

-766 AGAGVTVQLYRGTDG
+766 TGAGVTVQLYRGTEGD
-781 SEKMEGCVLLLGEHN
+781 EKMEGRVLLLGEHN

-805 QRHDAAGRACT
+805 RRHDAAGRACT
-816 YTVREVVEGVSY
+816 YTVREIVEGVSY

-841 RLSIEGD
+841 RLSIEGNQ
-848 ETSGFTVINTVES
+848 TSGFTVINTVES

-883 SVAGMSAA
+883 SVAGMCAA
-891 WLALRR
+891 WLAIRR
-897 RRRGEEKPGN
+897 RKRKR